1 MKIGMNLLMWTGQV
15 TAADFPT
22 MVKLKAMGYDGVE
35 IPLFGGTIDEAKAIK
50 TELDNQGLECS
61 TVTIMT
67 PEFDP
72 ISPDAAI
79 RQKAVERF
87 KWAIEM
93 NHTLG
98 SFAMCGPYHSVIG
111 QFSNNSPT
119 EDEKKRSIDVMR
131 QAAEFAKDANL
142 ILAMEYLNRFEC
154 YLLNTAKDTK
164 AFVDA
169 VGHPNFRCMYD
180 TFHAHIEEKSQ
191 AEAIATVAPI
201 MAHVHISEN
210 DRGIPG
216 TGQVHWDEA
225 FKAIKATGYDGW
237 LTIEAFGSA
246 LPEIAAATRVW
257 RKLFPTPEALST
269 EGIAFIKKMWTAA

>member
-1 MKIGMNLLMWTGQV
+1 MALNCRCSAGPSTKRRT
-15 TAADFPT
+15 
-22 MVKLKAMGYDGVE
+22 
-35 IPLFGGTIDEAKAIK
+35 IK
-50 TELDNQGLECS
+50 TELDNLGLECS

-79 RQKAVERF
+79 RQKAVERL
-87 KWAIEM
+87 KWAVEM

-98 SFAMCGPYHSVIG
+98 SFAICGPFHSAIG
-111 QFSNNSPT
+111 VFSNLPPT
-119 EDEKKRSIDVMR
+119 DEEKKRSAEVLR
-131 QAAEFAKDANL
+131 QAAEFAEDANL
-142 ILAMEYLNRFEC
+142 TLAIEYLNRFEC

-169 VGHPNFRCMYD
+169 VDHPNLRCMYD

-191 AEAIATVAPI
+191 AEAIQTVAPV

-225 FKAIKATGYDGW
+225 FKAIKATGYDQW

-246 LPEIAAATRVW
+246 LPDIAAATRVW
-257 RKLFPTPEALST
+257 RDLFPSPEKLYT
-269 EGIAFIKKMWTAA
+269 DGIAFIKEKWAAA